1 MISKLTH
8 RLSKLDSCAV
18 SDAMDYFDI
27 MGVSKGMKPYL
38 KGARI
43 SGMVITMKLGR
54 ISQRKS
60 KLHIG
65 VRAIELS
72 NEGDIIVIDNQG
84 KTEMSSWG
92 GILSVA
98 AKLKGVEGVIVDGA
112 FRDSQECEKLNFPVF
127 AKGSTAVT
135 ARGRIEEVSVNEQI
149 DISGVKVHSG
159 DYVIADESGVIF
171 IPKERATEIIAK
183 AEEIVKREDAIINQ
197 ITSGGSIS
205 EILGEKFEN
214 MVVRHYE

>member
-1 MISKLTH
+1 MISKLAH
-8 RLSKLDSCAV
+8 RLNKLDSCAV
-18 SDAMDYFDI
+18 SDAMDYFDV
-27 MGVSKGMKPYL
+27 MGVSEGIKPYL

-54 ISQRKS
+54 FRQNKS

-65 VRAIELS
+65 VRAIESS
-72 NEGDIIVIDNQG
+72 NKGDIIVIDNQG

-92 GILSVA
+92 GILSAA
-98 AKLKGVEGVIVDGA
+98 AKLKGVQGVIVNGA
-112 FRDSQECEKLNFPVF
+112 FRDSQDCEKLNFPVF

-149 DISGVKVHSG
+149 DVSGVKVDSG
-159 DYVIADESGVIF
+159 DYVIADESGIVF
-171 IPKERATEIIAK
+171 IPKKRAMEIIEK
-183 AEEIVKREDAIINQ
+183 AEEIVRREDAIIKQ
-197 ITSGGSIS
+197 ISSGGSIS

-214 MVVRHYE
+214 MVVR